1 MGYLRLKLFFIIFAL
16 LPIFYS
22 IKGFCC
28 EPTNPVVRPL
38 FGSAT
43 AIRNELRWLIG
54 SAEEEVRVAMD
65 RFTDYALA
73 DALVTAARRGRRVRV
88 VVGADQR
95 DLVVGK
101 ALGDHLRA
109 GGVEVVYLRRENNLY
124 DRFVIIDE
132 RLVVVGSY
140 PLVED
145 AATSPFAD
153 VVMIEDAGVVAE
165 YGSYFDFLWNAAK

>member
-1 MGYLRLKLFFIIFAL
+1 MRFSCILYGIIILFVNIAL
-16 LPIFYS
+16 AAA
-22 IKGFCC
+22 G
-28 EPTNPVVRPL
+28 EPSSLVRPL

-43 AIRNELRWLIG
+43 AVRNEVRLLIG

-95 DLVVGK
+95 DAVVGK

-140 PLVED
+140 PFVED

-153 VVMIEDAGVVAE
+153 VVVIEGAEVVAE